1 MQNINL
7 GRALGAALAVMP
19 LISGAVVAE
28 TTPAPADIA
37 QEEAFLS
44 ILPKIEV
51 PDDVQHIPGAVNEE
65 FRYCEASWPA
75 GYALARSGPE
85 ARALR
90 DIYSF
95 VRARNVISTR
105 DCGCFGKVA
114 NWEGVEE
121 IAAALRERHDTER
134 LGWQQTESVSAET
147 KKLIAI
153 AETMWVVS
161 RGWWKFEGGVISG

>member
-1 MQNINL
+1 MTKAFKARL
-7 GRALGAALAVMP
+7 MGGAIG
-19 LISGAVVAE
+19 LIAILSTAAWAE
-28 TTPAPADIA
+28 TPAMADIA
-37 QEEAFLS
+37 LEDAYLDV
-44 ILPKIEV
+44 LPKVEI
-51 PDDVQHIPGAVNEE
+51 PDDVQPIPGAVNEE
-65 FRYCEASWPA
+65 FRNCEATWPA

-105 DCGCFGKVA
+105 DCSCSGKVA

-134 LGWQQTESVSAET
+134 LGWQQTESVSAEA

-153 AETMWVVS
+153 AETMC
-161 RGWWKFEGGVISG
+161 GGSF

>member
-1 MQNINL
+1 MTKAFKARMM
-7 GRALGAALAVMP
+7 GGAFG
-19 LISGAVVAE
+19 LIAIISTAAWAE
-28 TTPAPADIA
+28 TPVPADIA
-37 QEEAFLS
+37 QEEAYLDV
-44 ILPKIEV
+44 LPKVEI
-51 PDDVQHIPGAVNEE
+51 PDDVQPIPEAVNEE
-65 FRYCEASWPA
+65 FRNCEASWPA

-105 DCGCFGKVA
+105 DCGCSGKVA

-121 IAAALRERHDTER
+121 IAAALRERCDIER
-134 LGWQQTESVSAET
+134 LGWQQTEPVSADA

-153 AETMWVVS
+153 AETMC
-161 RGWWKFEGGVISG
+161 GGSF